1 MRILVAED
9 SRVAQMILRG
19 ALEKLGHDVSVVGDG
34 RAALEALGKEP
45 FSLVISDWMMPQ
57 VSGIELCRALRAAEA
72 RRLAEG
78 RGQSYTYV
86 ILLTALNA
94 KSDYLEGM
102 NAGADDFLTKPFDPE
117 QLAARLRVAERIIG
131 LLNEMRQLSGLLPIC
146 AYCKK
151 IREGDVSESSESKTW
166 VPIEQ
171 YVSSR
176 SEASFSHG
184 VCPGC
189 YAEHL
194 KPQLD
199 ALREGRPP
207 RS

>member
-1 MRILVAED
+1 MAED
-9 SRVAQMILRG
+9 SRVAQMILHG
-19 ALEKLGHDVSVVGDG
+19 ALQKLGHEVAVVDNG
-34 RAALEALGKEP
+34 RAALEALEKEP
-45 FSLVISDWMMPQ
+45 FPLVISDWMMPQ
-57 VSGIELCRALRAAEA
+57 LSGIELCRALRAAEA
-72 RRLAEG
+72 RRLAGG

-86 ILLTALNA
+86 LLLTALDA
-94 KSDYLEGM
+94 RSDYLEGM

-146 AYCKK
+146 AYCKR
-151 IREGDVSESSESKTW
+151 IREGDVSASSEPRSW

-171 YVSSR
+171 YVASR

-184 VCPGC
+184 VCPSC

-199 ALREGRPP
+199 ALRKGRPQ